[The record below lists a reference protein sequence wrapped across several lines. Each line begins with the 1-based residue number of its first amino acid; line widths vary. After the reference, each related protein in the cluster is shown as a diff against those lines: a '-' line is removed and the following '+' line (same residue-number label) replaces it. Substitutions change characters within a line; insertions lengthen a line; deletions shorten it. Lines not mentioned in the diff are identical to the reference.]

1 MQSRRSILAGC
12 LGVMTGTLAGCAGVL
27 DSEDDDEADRPPVE
41 AFELE
46 IIDLRE
52 PEVGLTSA
60 TIPVLFEAHN
70 TDSDDEITS
79 PTLDYAIQV
88 AGETVLE
95 SRTELATLAPGDS
108 TVETVETV
116 LRFDELGAAVVEAVQ
131 EESYT
136 VTIAGEIRSEGERY
150 EFSDQYEY

>member
-1 MQSRRSILAGC
+1 MYSRRATVAGL
-12 LGVMTGTLAGCAGVL
+12 LGVASASLAGCAGML
-27 DSEDDDEADRPPVE
+27 ESEEEEDADRPPVE

-46 IIDLRE
+46 IVDLRE

-60 TIPVLFEAHN
+60 TIPILFEAKN
-70 TDSDDEITS
+70 TDPDGEIPS
-79 PTLDYAIQV
+79 PTLDYTIQV

-108 TVETVETV
+108 IVETVETV
-116 LRFDELGAAVVEAVQ
+116 LRFDELGAAVVDAVQ

-136 VTIAGEIRSEGERY
+136 IAIAGEIRSEEVSY